1 MAEAEGSDQTG
12 IAEEGAGIYFTGD
25 AGSFMAEGER

>member
-1 MAEAEGSDQTG
+1 MAEAEGSDQTA

-25 AGSFMAEGER
+25 ASNMTAEGER

>member
-1 MAEAEGSDQTG
+1 M

-25 AGSFMAEGER
+25 AGSLMAEGEL

>member
-1 MAEAEGSDQTG
+1 MAEAEGSDQTA

-25 AGSFMAEGER
+25 AGSLMAEGER

>member
-1 MAEAEGSDQTG
+1 MAEAAGSDQAT
-12 IAEEGAGIYFTGD
+12 IAEEGAGIYFTSG